1 MRNHLALLPGWGF
14 SVDVLEPLRQALLA
28 RNPHWHISV
37 HRLPEVPAEHWLAA
51 LEQDVPADAWLL
63 GWSLGGQLAQALA
76 AQRGE
81 RCPGVIS
88 LAASP
93 SFVARADWPH
103 GMPPATLQAFTEGLS
118 QAPQATLKR
127 FGLLCSQGA
136 AEPRALARAL
146 QSHVVTECAA
156 LPAGLA
162 HLAALDNRA
171 ALASY
176 LGPQLY
182 VLAGNDA
189 LVPAE
194 VAADLLAILPDV
206 EVQLIEDLS
215 HALLLEQPELLAE
228 LVDVFVHEAADV

>member
-28 RNPHWHISV
+28 RNPHWQISV
-37 HRLPEVPAEHWLAA
+37 HRLPVAPAEQWLAA
-51 LEQDVPADAWLL
+51 LEQDVPDDAWLL

-93 SFVARADWPH
+93 SFVARDDWPH
-103 GMPPATLQAFTEGLS
+103 GMSQATLQAFNEGLS

-127 FGLLCSQGA
+127 FSLLCSQGA
-136 AEPRALARAL
+136 AESRALARAL
-146 QSHVVTECAA
+146 QSHVMTERET

-162 HLAALDNRA
+162 QLAALDNRA
-171 ALASY
+171 ALAGY
-176 LGPQLY
+176 LGPQLF
-182 VLAGNDA
+182 VLAGHDA